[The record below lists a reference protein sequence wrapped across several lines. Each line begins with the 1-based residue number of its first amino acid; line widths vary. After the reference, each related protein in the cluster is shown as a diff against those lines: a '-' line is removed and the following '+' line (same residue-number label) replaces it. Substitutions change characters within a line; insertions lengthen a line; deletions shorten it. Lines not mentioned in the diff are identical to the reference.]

1 VKNQRVPGARM
12 VLTLVRGG
20 LFTFAGFAGLLGG
33 GLACIAATV
42 GVCAVV
48 GVLLYGA
55 AHLFAYI
62 FGFGFMW
69 GLVIASW
76 LLLVVPPV
84 GALIHDLWMIRLLR
98 LAAGSPTTEP

>member
-1 VKNQRVPGARM
+1 M